1 MTDERHPAPHDSARP
16 PSDPLSDL
24 VEQKDRLLAQ
34 LTERERTLVDVTARL
49 RAAESAA
56 ARMQEEHRD
65 LQRRV
70 SLSAAQGSPYGAI
83 SGPPAGLAAADG
95 EIEQLRSRAE
105 RAEHLRVIC
114 AELQRIASH
123 LIAIGTFGLDM
134 GSVGAQAKVCG
145 NLYAERAEH
154 ESEAAQRRLA
164 EREEQFARESRQ
176 LDQTLQGL
184 TLEIRSHHEAARD
197 MSHQL
202 LAAQTELLTLRAHQ
216 PRDPNQPVAEAATSL
231 RAEDLAER
239 VREMREETRELRE
252 QVRRFSADA
261 GAAEAMHAMAQDLQ
275 QARLQNEVLSRQ
287 NDDLSERDQERRDL
301 VRQVEIL
308 NAQVQD
314 RQALVE
320 QVEALQSR
328 LYSAPRWM
336 GADDALNDLGPTP
349 TGVGRN
355 IEAELIRLVHAAQ
368 SRAAIVADGMG
379 FPVAAS
385 GDATVVEGL
394 AALAG
399 IAHRL
404 AEQGQQL
411 LGISEVTQIALG
423 DRNGVSAHV
432 RFFVGSEETMS
443 VATLGPGLPP
453 PASVD
458 RVVEATLRSFSEP
471 RTQSG
476 ISTVAGDQDAEL
488 ARPVYR

>member
-95 EIEQLRSRAE
+95 EIEQLRSR
-105 RAEHLRVIC
+105 
-114 AELQRIASH
+114 
-123 LIAIGTFGLDM
+123 
-134 GSVGAQAKVCG
+134 
-145 NLYAERAEH
+145 AERAEH